1 MPKDERTQEK
11 ILYEIPCCHNVTKE
25 TFGVRAGQCTSGVG
39 SKSNIANPYS
49 KLHEVMKQ
57 EPGEADLG
65 GKRAKNPCQ

>member
-1 MPKDERTQEK
+1 MKGRK
-11 ILYEIPCCHNVTKE
+11 RKFYMKSRVVICYVTKE

-49 KLHEVMKQ
+49 KPHEVMKQ
-57 EPGEADLG
+57 EPGGDNVR